1 MTLTKYIDRKDNQ
14 NQKKNS
20 FIQIIY
26 LLVYLNTIKMFIV
39 TEKRQTFNNKK
50 THFDGLKKEHIF

>member
-1 MTLTKYIDRKDNQ
+1 MTLTKYIDRKDDQ
-14 NQKKNS
+14 NLKKNE

-39 TEKRQTFNNKK
+39 TEKR
-50 THFDGLKKEHIF
+50 